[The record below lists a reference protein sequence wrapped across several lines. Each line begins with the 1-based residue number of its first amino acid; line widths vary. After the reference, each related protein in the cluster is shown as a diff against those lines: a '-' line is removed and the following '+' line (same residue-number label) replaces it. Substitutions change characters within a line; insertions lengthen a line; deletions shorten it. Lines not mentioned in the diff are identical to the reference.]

1 MQSSISLR
9 PQYSKEQSQCNKGD
23 DRSARKMWFYEHDDI
38 FSDMN
43 LHDYTLFLKG
53 HSLEF
58 IYSKMEESYDEQEE
72 RLWCKYDEENAQQ
85 RMDYLVEDNDDNECE
100 EPNQI
105 TYVYSWQL

>member
-9 PQYSKEQSQCNKGD
+9 PQYNKKQSQCYKGD
-23 DRSARKMWFYEHDDI
+23 DRSARKMWFYEYDDT

-53 HSLEF
+53 HSLEY
-58 IYSKMEESYDEQEE
+58 IYSKKDESYEEQDEMM
-72 RLWCKYDEENAQQ
+72 WFKYEEENAQQ
-85 RMDYLVEDNDDNECE
+85 RMDYLLESNDENEGE
-100 EPNQI
+100 EHDII